1 MCFQENQKIRAVLWD
16 MDGVLADTGEVH
28 YQSWMKTL
36 GGAGIPFDRETFR
49 RTFGMNNSGLL
60 EFTLGYPLESDRL
73 NEISERKEA
82 IFRQEIRGRVRLF
95 PGAKEWLE
103 RLRGSGI
110 RQAVA
115 SSAPQENIEVLVD
128 ELGIRLYFDAL
139 VSAYHMP
146 GKPDPAVF
154 LEAARQLHTPPQNCL
169 VVEDAIAGVEAA
181 RRAGMRCIA
190 VTNTNPPEALSA
202 ADVIVESLEE
212 VKERVFL
219 FTGPDG

>member
-1 MCFQENQKIRAVLWD
+1 MCLQGVQKIRAVLWD

-36 GGAGIPFDRETFR
+36 EGAGIPFGRETFR
-49 RTFGMNNSGLL
+49 RTFGMNNAGLL
-60 EFTLGYPLESDRL
+60 EFALGYPLESDRL

-154 LEAARQLHTPPQNCL
+154 LEAARQLDTPPQNCL

-190 VTNTNPPEALSA
+190 VTNTNPREALSA
-202 ADVIVESLEE
+202 AEVIVETLEGLGE
-212 VKERVFL
+212 ESF
-219 FTGPDG
+219 G